1 MNDQKLTALL
11 LCPLQ
16 CSIVGGGVGCIPSAA
31 MRHIEPEVLE
41 TV

>member
-1 MNDQKLTALL
+1 VPNWKKEVVRLL
-11 LCPLQ
+11 LCVWNHLGA
-16 CSIVGGGVGCIPSAA
+16 SCIPSAA